1 MKIKQMRI
9 SEATL
14 RAYLD
19 KALPDDE
26 LDRIEQ
32 HLAHS
37 STARASLAR
46 LRQNMA
52 ETGKALSLLTPAD
65 LHHSSAPHA
74 LQRLQ
79 AKLAG
84 EPTINLNW
92 IERMSI
98 MFNKSFL
105 KRHQSAITA
114 LALLLVLIIA
124 FSFAP
129 VRAMAGDLLK
139 IFRVQEVKVISVDAD
154 HLENLEN
161 NPELSGLM
169 EEFASK
175 TETVVDGGEPQEVAS
190 LSEAADFVDFT
201 IAEVTNV
208 PSDAGA
214 LSKIAVL
221 ERSVHELHLDPDLT
235 EAIFEAAGIEID
247 LPEALKETPITV
259 TRPSM
264 VLQGWGSE
272 DEEHLGFAQLR
283 SPEIEYPE
291 DLNLDELGIATLRFL
306 GLSEAEAIALGDT
319 IDWANTLILPI
330 PSDAD
335 VTITE
340 VSINGSPGTLF
351 QEEDGA
357 DSAVM
362 WQKDGMTYMLTG
374 HYAPDQLLAIAQSV
388 H

>member
-1 MKIKQMRI
+1 MKIKQTRI
-9 SEATL
+9 CEAKL

-19 KALPDDE
+19 EALPDDE

-37 STARASLAR
+37 SRARATLTR

-52 ETGKALSLLTPAD
+52 ETGKALSLLTPTD
-65 LHHSSAPHA
+65 LHHSSAPQA

-79 AKLAG
+79 AKLAD

-105 KRHQSAITA
+105 KRHQPAITA
-114 LALLLVLIIA
+114 LTLFLVLVIA

-139 IFRVQEVKVISVDAD
+139 IFRVQEVKVIPVDAN

-161 NPELSGLM
+161 NSELNSLM

-175 TETVVDGGEPQEVAS
+175 TETLVDGGEPQEVAS
-190 LSEAADFVDFT
+190 LSEAANHVDFT

-208 PSDAGA
+208 PSNAGA

-221 ERSVHELHLDPDLT
+221 ERSVHQLQLDPDLT

-247 LPEALKETPITV
+247 LPDTLKETPIIL
-259 TRPSM
+259 TRPPM
-264 VLQGWGSE
+264 VLQSWGSE
-272 DEEHLGFAQLR
+272 GEERLGFAQLR

-291 DLNLDELGIATLRFL
+291 DLNLDELGVATLRFL
-306 GLSEAEAIALGDT
+306 GLSEAEAVALGAT
-319 IDWANTLILPI
+319 IDWANTLILPV

-335 VTITE
+335 VTIAE
-340 VSINGSPGTLF
+340 VSINGAPGTLF
-351 QEEDGA
+351 QESDGD

-362 WQKDGMTYMLTG
+362 WQKDDMTYMLTG
-374 HYAPDQLLAIAQSV
+374 PYAPDQLLAIAQSV

>member
-1 MKIKQMRI
+1 MKIKQTHI

-37 STARASLAR
+37 STARATITR

-52 ETGKALSLLTPAD
+52 ETGKALSLLTPTN
-65 LHHSSAPHA
+65 LHYSSAPQA

-79 AKLAG
+79 TKLAD

-105 KRHQSAITA
+105 RRHQSAITA

-154 HLENLEN
+154 HLKNLEN
-161 NPELSGLM
+161 NSELNSLM

-190 LSEAADFVDFT
+190 LSEAADLVDFT
-201 IAEVTNV
+201 IAEVANV

-221 ERSVHELHLDPDLT
+221 KQAVHKLHLDPDLT

-264 VLQGWGSE
+264 VLQSWGSD

-291 DLNLDELGIATLRFL
+291 DLNLDELGVATLRFL
-306 GLSEAEAIALGDT
+306 GLSEAEAIALGGT
-319 IDWANTLILPI
+319 IDWANTLILPV

-340 VSINGSPGTLF
+340 VSINGAPGTLF

-357 DSAVM
+357 DRAVM
-362 WQKDGMTYMLTG
+362 WQKGGMTYMLTG
-374 HYAPDQLLAIAQSV
+374 PYAPDQLLAIAQSV